1 MRLTKEE
8 IQFIDQ
14 YLKKSE
20 VVFDD
25 LRMELVDHVAS
36 AVSCKM
42 MEEDIDFYDAFKSY
56 MVENKKNIL
65 KAGMVSRTFNFTMAI
80 SKFAQFVITKEA
92 LIFIFMYLFL
102 SSYVFKDLLSKN
114 LYGFQVIIA
123 SSIFVFAIL
132 WLIVFYGKNKRRL
145 FAVENNFIIM
155 TFGYQLFN
163 LSRFFWQENNLS
175 EYNLSLA
182 AGLFTFLFLIFITK
196 TTLDFFSKNKFF
208 YEIE

>member
-25 LRMELVDHVAS
+25 LRLELVDHVAS

-65 KAGMVSRTFNFTMAI
+65 KAGMVNNIINFRMALTNFFGFLI
-80 SKFAQFVITKEA
+80 KKEV
-92 LIFIFMYLFL
+92 LIFSVIYLFL
-102 SSYVFKDLLSKN
+102 GINIFKVSILEN
-114 LYGFQVIIA
+114 LYSFQKTIIGVVLAFVIA
-123 SSIFVFAIL
+123 WMIL
-132 WLIVFYGKNKRRL
+132 FYGILKKRIFILENNIILLTIYYYAVNFSAFYWSEDSTTEFYLTLISGLFVVLFIAFMIRTSVAFYKKNKIL
-145 FAVENNFIIM
+145 
-155 TFGYQLFN
+155 
-163 LSRFFWQENNLS
+163 
-175 EYNLSLA
+175 
-182 AGLFTFLFLIFITK
+182 
-196 TTLDFFSKNKFF
+196 
-208 YEIE
+208 YEIN